1 MFGEPWKENNSDCKT
16 WVICEISKFKKQHGS
31 SITYCVAIDPQ
42 RQVFSY
48 ILGWPPMGMSGNRDA
63 VVTDY

>member
-1 MFGEPWKENNSDCKT
+1 VCLT
-16 WVICEISKFKKQHGS
+16 WVFCEISKFKKQHGS